1 MRISDGIIQHFS
13 HQQHHLRL
21 VYENTAGGRDYDED
35 KQCHACITPIY
46 FGNFYSCM
54 QCDFILHE
62 ACANLSRKIL
72 NPIHPHLL
80 SLALVERKD
89 GVYAM
94 SSCKACRRY
103 YTAGFVYECTK
114 GEECN
119 FELHVQCA
127 TISEPLIHGSHVQ
140 PLFLTS
146 KPGEG
151 RTCSVCD
158 TIEPVFVETFNCIV
172 CEFSLCYGCATTPQ
186 KVRYKHDKHVLS
198 LAYGGEEE
206 TNTVMNWCE
215 LCERKIE
222 PKERFYAC
230 DDYCC
235 ATLHVACLI
244 GEDLYIK
251 QGSSFFYYSN
261 INVHVLPNNH
271 HMSRP
276 ICNFCNQRCL
286 QKTVF
291 QRSRSIVCCSIRCL
305 GNLQSQIF
313 FAQCHAERLL

>member
-1 MRISDGIIQHFS
+1 
-13 HQQHHLRL
+13 
-21 VYENTAGGRDYDED
+21 
-35 KQCHACITPIY
+35 
-46 FGNFYSCM
+46 M

-127 TISEPLIHGSHVQ
+127 TISEPLIHGSHMQ

-158 TIEPVFVETFNCIV
+158 TTEPVFVETFNCIE

-206 TNTVMNWCE
+206 TNTVTNWCE

-230 DDYCC
+230 
-235 ATLHVACLI
+235 A
-244 GEDLYIK
+244 
-251 QGSSFFYYSN
+251 
-261 INVHVLPNNH
+261 
-271 HMSRP
+271 
-276 ICNFCNQRCL
+276 
-286 QKTVF
+286 
-291 QRSRSIVCCSIRCL
+291 
-305 GNLQSQIF
+305 
-313 FAQCHAERLL
+313 